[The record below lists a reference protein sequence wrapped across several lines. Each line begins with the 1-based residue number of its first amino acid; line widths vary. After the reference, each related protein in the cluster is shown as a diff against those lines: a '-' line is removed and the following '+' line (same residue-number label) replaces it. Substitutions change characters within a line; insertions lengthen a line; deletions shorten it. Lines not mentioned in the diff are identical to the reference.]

1 MGRRLFLGTGAAGM
15 FPAGHAMLDIV
26 ARVHDTL
33 VRPAHER
40 RG

>member
-1 MGRRLFLGTGAAGM
+1 MGRRLLRGTGAAGM
-15 FPAGHAMLDIV
+15 FPGGPAMPDIV

-33 VRPAHER
+33 VRPAHEG